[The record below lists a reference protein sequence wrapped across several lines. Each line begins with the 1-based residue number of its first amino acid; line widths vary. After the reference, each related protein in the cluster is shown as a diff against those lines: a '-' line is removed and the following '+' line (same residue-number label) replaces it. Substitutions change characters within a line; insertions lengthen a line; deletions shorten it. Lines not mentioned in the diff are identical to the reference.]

1 MAASRQKDDPQF
13 HLLSEQEI
21 NDLIDGT
28 DSKSTKRTIKFGCT
42 KLESFAEYT
51 GTDLENISFESLDN
65 FLGSFYVR
73 HST

>member
-28 DSKSTKRTIKFGCT
+28 DSKSTKTQ
-42 KLESFAEYT
+42 
-51 GTDLENISFESLDN
+51 ENYQIWLHKAGEFC
-65 FLGSFYVR
+65 
-73 HST
+73 